1 MLPLGTRAT
10 AGTHWGC
17 QQGQRMLPSQHQ
29 VQTQRAISGQ
39 QKDRC
44 SEDRLIRVQPRRILE
59 SGKIQ
64 QV

>member
-17 QQGQRMLPSQHQ
+17 QRMLPIQRQ
-29 VQTQRAISGQ
+29 VQAQRAISGQ

-59 SGKIQ
+59 PGKIQ